1 MGNRA
6 DILFRTCLLISLS
19 VLTVNSH
26 RNPLVS
32 TCPGEGKCIQ
42 FIKIRYCKKIIQIML
57 QINEL
62 SYKY

>member
-42 FIKIRYCKKIIQIML
+42 FIKIRYCKKIVYPNYLVNKSIIL
-57 QINEL
+57 
-62 SYKY
+62 

>member
-42 FIKIRYCKKIIQIML
+42 FIKIRYIYVYPNYVVNKCIIL
-57 QINEL
+57 
-62 SYKY
+62 